1 MGGWDFKCF
10 LTKSKCCIL
19 TVSFLHQSLKVT
31 SILLSNFLTFFWVF
45 VIKFCIFL
53 MHFQKKF
60 FYIKIFYLYISHR
73 ISCLAE
79 PNFYSHNEILLS
91 RAENNLLIDHSK
103 FLKIFCDLYIY
114 CSGSCSKLFVILWY
128 CKLIVVCCCSE
139 GKKGSRFE
147 MLKKRKWN

>member
-1 MGGWDFKCF
+1 
-10 LTKSKCCIL
+10 
-19 TVSFLHQSLKVT
+19 
-31 SILLSNFLTFFWVF
+31 
-45 VIKFCIFL
+45 

-103 FLKIFCDLYIY
+103 FLKILCDLYIY
-114 CSGSCSKLFVILWY
+114 CSGSYYIIIYFIKNVYKVLLFTKLY
-128 CKLIVVCCCSE
+128 KLNNI
-139 GKKGSRFE
+139 
-147 MLKKRKWN
+147 